1 MSGIRRRQAFGRILL
16 ALYATLLLAMS
27 VHVHGDRTVWS
38 ADSCYECANHLA
50 HSGHLTSAAQ
60 LMHDDNYCDQKDR
73 IRDCVLCQLQ
83 SAAYVVPLAITLL
96 LPLRSCS
103 RRLDEVEKQ
112 YVQQGLG
119 IRLSRAPP
127 FACF

>member
-1 MSGIRRRQAFGRILL
+1 MSGTRRRQSFGRILL

-27 VHVHGDRTVWS
+27 VHVHGDRSVWS
-38 ADSCYECANHLA
+38 ADSCYECANNMP

-60 LMHDDNYCDQKDR
+60 LMHD
-73 IRDCVLCQLQ
+73 CVLCQLQ
-83 SAAYVVPLAITLL
+83 SAVYVVPLAITLL

-103 RRLDEVEKQ
+103 RRVDEVEKQ

>member
-60 LMHDDNYCDQKDR
+60 LMHD
-73 IRDCVLCQLQ
+73 CVLCQLQ

-96 LPLRSCS
+96 LPLRFA
-103 RRLDEVEKQ
+103 DEKQ